1 MEAFS
6 DCQLW
11 WGREENNLQMP
22 VHETR
27 TFKSAWLDKNSWANT
42 ALGKSFPCCH
52 EGNVQI
58 CSKGSRVIKEDENCV
73 KTVRSFRTWEVFR
86 KRVWNLQVSEL
97 IFTQI
102 VKRPWKGWGWLGQ
115 HQRRLSRVLK
125 SCPTLLPDILHGCQ
139 SPVTSLPLSRNQG
152 GNPWGVQDCREGNRE
167 MSEGRP
173 QQGALWK
180 ARLRTGGGAAEG
192 TGQKAGKDISA
203 TTCLPKDMFPKKSLA
218 VRIKGKIKKV

>member
-22 VHETR
+22 VHDTR
-27 TFKSAWLDKNSWANT
+27 PFKSAWLDKDSWANT

-52 EGNVQI
+52 EGNAQI

-97 IFTQI
+97 IFTQT
-102 VKRPWKGWGWLGQ
+102 VRRPWKGWDWLGQ

-139 SPVTSLPLSRNQG
+139 SPSLLYLSPETRVGTRAEYRTAGKATEKCQRAD
-152 GNPWGVQDCREGNRE
+152 PSRVLY
-167 MSEGRP
+167 GRP
-173 QQGALWK
+173 GCWQEVVRQRALGRK
-180 ARLRTGGGAAEG
+180 QARTYLLWLAFPRTC
-192 TGQKAGKDISA
+192 S
-203 TTCLPKDMFPKKSLA
+203 PKNH
-218 VRIKGKIKKV
+218 